1 MQIRSRYVKVGML
14 VFNPQYGIGVD
25 MSIALLETK
34 FKTLKTR
41 FSPGEGAEKKSI
53 PGRGDFFTSTSV
65 LIIMYLLG

>member
-41 FSPGEGAEKKSI
+41 FSPGEGAEKNQ
-53 PGRGDFFTSTSV
+53 
-65 LIIMYLLG
+65 YLVEVIFSHLPVF